1 MSFDAARAAR
11 TDRDGIPVVA
21 PLGDL
26 DLASAREV
34 RQVLEE
40 AIEQSRNAVVDLS
53 RTTFLDSSGVG
64 ALVMAGNLARDRGGW
79 LRLAG
84 PRDEVLRVLDLT
96 QVSSVL
102 PTYDS
107 VDEAIAGS
115 APHDGRSG
123 WREH

>member
-1 MSFDAARAAR
+1 MSFDAARTAR

-34 RQVLEE
+34 RNVLEQ
-40 AIEQSRNAVVDLS
+40 AIEESRHAVVDLS

-64 ALVMAGNLARDRGGW
+64 ALVMAGNLARDCGGW

-107 VDEAIAGS
+107 VDEAILGG
-115 APHDGRSG
+115 APHDGGSG

>member
-34 RQVLEE
+34 RQVLEQ

-64 ALVMAGNLARDRGGW
+64 ALVMAGNLARDLGGW

-107 VDEAIAGS
+107 VDEAIAGG
-115 APHDGRSG
+115 APHDGRSASH
-123 WREH
+123 EP